1 MKIYYERNEAEKG
14 GRREGEREE
23 GNPVKDK
30 DSCLIINFLRVPS
43 TLE

>member
-1 MKIYYERNEAEKG
+1 MKEMKQRKKG
-14 GRREGEREE
+14 GRRERERKE

-30 DSCLIINFLRVPS
+30 ESCLIINFLRVPS